1 MGTPRVA
8 VVTGAASGIGARIA
22 AELMKSGWKVASLDL
37 NGAASTDLA
46 CQVDVT
52 DAAAVETAIKHCAK
66 TLGTVSAVV
75 AAAGYYE
82 EVPFTEISLA
92 RWQKMLRVH
101 VAGVHNLMRATF
113 PGMLALGHGNFISI
127 ASERAIGGGCNDAH
141 YASAKAAAL
150 ALTRSAAVE
159 FAGRG
164 IRINAVAPGPT
175 DTPLLPLDS
184 WERQDSF
191 LQTLPIHRI
200 ANTDEIALAV
210 RSLIED
216 EHFLNGE
223 VISINSGTVI

>member
-1 MGTPRVA
+1 MSTPRVA

-22 AELMKSGWKVASLDL
+22 AELMNSGWRVASLDL
-37 NGAASTDLA
+37 SGAAQTDLA

-52 DAAAVETAIKHCAK
+52 DAHAVDEAIKLCAK
-66 TLGTVSAVV
+66 TLGPVTAVV
-75 AAAGYYE
+75 AAAGHYE
-82 EVPFTEISLA
+82 EVDFTDIALP
-92 RWQKMLRVH
+92 RWQKMVRVH
-101 VAGVHNLMRATF
+101 VGGVFNLMRATF
-113 PGMLALGHGNFISI
+113 PGMLEAGGGHFVSI
-127 ASERAIGGGCNDAH
+127 ASERAIGGGCRDAH
-141 YASAKAAAL
+141 YASAKGAAL
-150 ALTRSAAVE
+150 ALTRSAAAE

-175 DTPLLPLDS
+175 DTPLLPMDS

-191 LQTLPIHRI
+191 LKTLPIHRI
-200 ANTDEIALAV
+200 ANTEEIALAV